1 MKNLN
6 SFKNHLFTQVHNGY
20 LFALPERDAEGR
32 RVIFSVARLDTKTM
46 IIFDNKNNDSDDDGG
61 LVVRRNL
68 DPR

>member
-1 MKNLN
+1 M
-6 SFKNHLFTQVHNGY
+6 HNGY

-68 DPR
+68 DP